1 MKKILVSIGHGSGFI
16 GIPAYGPGYT
26 PVPRKKCMK
35 HTTQI
40 LCYKEKTMTSFK
52 QQYLVIFIAAI
63 TFLIFTALP
72 GTAQDTASQESGKQP
87 TITDTELDNA
97 ARAYTQ
103 MQVIHQ
109 EFQQSVQQTED
120 QDERQQ
126 LQDQA
131 NAQLISAIKKEN
143 LDVETYNHIMSQ
155 VQSDEQLREQF
166 IAKLQDTQ

>member
-1 MKKILVSIGHGSGFI
+1 
-16 GIPAYGPGYT
+16 
-26 PVPRKKCMK
+26 
-35 HTTQI
+35 
-40 LCYKEKTMTSFK
+40 MTSFK

-72 GTAQDTASQESGKQP
+72 GTAQDNASQESGEQP

-120 QDERQQ
+120 QKERQQ

-131 NAQLISAIKKEN
+131 NAQLISAIEKED
-143 LDVETYNHIMSQ
+143 LDVETYNHIMAQ
-155 VQSDEQLREQF
+155 VQSDEQLRETF
-166 IAKLQDTQ
+166 IEKIQDTQ